1 MLLHKCEHIC
11 LPSVSDITLN
21 KIYKPQC
28 IFFLMTNYKQKFMN
42 TVVVTL
48 TSFKI
53 NHINYN
59 FKNKISLF
67 RKTDRNYLFVTLQ

>member
-1 MLLHKCEHIC
+1 
-11 LPSVSDITLN
+11 
-21 KIYKPQC
+21 
-28 IFFLMTNYKQKFMN
+28 MN

-67 RKTDRNYLFVTLQ
+67 RKPDRNYLFVTLQ